1 MTQPT
6 FSLRSNYGSG
16 RHSRHPFARVARSPL
31 RLRLRASYCG
41 LTALPFDRPPDAL
54 RVPIYAAQLHAA
66 SPQSRYATTAR
77 TWASP
82 RPCECEASLAAKANT
97 PPNAASK
104 ITPATAYRLPAD
116 LSAIPPVPERND
128 IQYCNLCSAL
138 LFHKPCRS

>member
-16 RHSRHPFARVARSPL
+16 RHSRHPFAHVARSPL
-31 RLRLRASYCG
+31 RLRLGASYCG

-54 RVPIYAAQLHAA
+54 RVPIHAAQLHAA

-77 TWASP
+77 SWALP
-82 RPCECEASLAAKANT
+82 CPCECEASLATKANA
-97 PPNAASK
+97 PPNAEPKMTSRHGLSSASGL
-104 ITPATAYRLPAD
+104 ISHST
-116 LSAIPPVPERND
+116 VPERND
-128 IQYCNLCSAL
+128 IQCHRLCSAL